1 MSEKKEILWEPWHFP
16 NIALYQTKLTDD
28 VMNYLWSC
36 IKQAE
41 KDNVDNSN
49 DYSHRLAGNIS
60 GSLGLTD
67 KDNWFRD
74 KIVGPLTNK
83 IIKEDSRN
91 YEPPVEIDESI
102 ADKLK
107 PSLKLNWWVNYQYQ
121 TEFNPEH
128 MHDGITS
135 FVIWMK
141 IPTHHEEQHNLP
153 FHSKAAS
160 DFQFTYTNI
169 LGHTVEYPIHMN
181 PEREGLMMLFPSTL
195 HNQVYPFYNTEEPRI
210 SIAGNLLWNVVEC
223 KQD

>member
-1 MSEKKEILWEPWHFP
+1 MSEEKEILWEPWHFP
-16 NIALYQTKLTDD
+16 NIPLYQTKLTAD
-28 VMNYLWSC
+28 VMDYLWNC
-36 IKQAE
+36 ISQAE

-49 DYSHRLAGNIS
+49 DYSHKLAGNIS

-67 KDNWFRD
+67 KDNQFRD

-83 IIKEDSRN
+83 IIKEDPRN
-91 YEPPVEIDESI
+91 YEPPVDIDESI
-102 ADKLK
+102 KGKLK

-141 IPTHHEEQHNLP
+141 IPTHHKEQHNLP

-160 DFQFTYTNI
+160 DFQFTYSNI
-169 LGHTVEYPIHMN
+169 LGHTVEYPIFMS
-181 PEREGLMMLFPSTL
+181 PDREGMMMLFPSTL
-195 HNQVYPFYNTEEPRI
+195 HHQVYPFYNTDEPRI
-210 SIAGNLLWNVVEC
+210 TIAGNQLWNVVEC
-223 KQD
+223 KQE

>member
-1 MSEKKEILWEPWHFP
+1 M
-16 NIALYQTKLTDD
+16 D
-28 VMNYLWSC
+28 YLLSR

-60 GSLGLTD
+60 GSLGL
-67 KDNWFRD
+67 KDQKDWFLN

-83 IIKEDSRN
+83 MVKEDPKN
-91 YEPPVEIDESI
+91 YEPPVDRDDPIWNKI
-102 ADKLK
+102 R

-141 IPTHHEEQHNLP
+141 IPTNYEEQHKLP
-153 FHSKAAS
+153 FNSKAAS
-160 DFQFTYTNI
+160 DFQFTYCNI
-169 LGHTVEYPIHMN
+169 LGNVVEYPIYMS
-181 PEREGLMMLFPSTL
+181 PDMEGVLMLFPSSL
-195 HNQVYPFYNTEEPRI
+195 HHQVYPFFNTEELRI
-210 SIAGNLLWNVVEC
+210 SIADILLWNVIEF
-223 KQD
+223 KQY